1 MGSDIVAEHL
11 YTLLRTAVTFVVIL
25 ILARIIGSKQ
35 LSQLTFF
42 NYITGITI
50 GSIAANIISRESA
63 PFWDEIIGLII
74 WCLLAVLDSRLDM
87 MPGKIRILLDG
98 QPIIVIKK
106 GKLLR
111 DALRK
116 AHLNMEELT
125 MLLRELNTFSVTDV
139 EYAILETNGK
149 LTIMKKPQKQQV
161 TKEDMNVFPPA
172 QNFMPSEIIVDG
184 RVITR
189 NLTEFNLN
197 EQWLI
202 DTLKQQNIRSAK
214 DVLYAEL
221 QPDGSLYV
229 ERK

>member
-1 MGSDIVAEHL
+1 MAEHL
-11 YTLLRTAVTFVVIL
+11 FTLLRTLITFVVIL
-25 ILARIIGSKQ
+25 FLARIIGSKQ

-50 GSIAANIISRESA
+50 GSIAASIVSRESA
-63 PFWDEIIGLII
+63 PFWDEIIGLVF
-74 WCLLAVLDSRLDM
+74 WSLLAVVDSYIGL
-87 MPGKIRILLDG
+87 MPGKIRLLLDG

-106 GKLLR
+106 GKLLK

-116 AHLNMEELT
+116 ARLNMEELT
-125 MLLRELNTFSVTDV
+125 MLLRELDTFSVTDV
-139 EYAILETNGK
+139 EYAILETNGQ
-149 LTIMKKPQKQQV
+149 LTIMKKAQKQQV

-172 QNFMPSEIIVDG
+172 QNYMPSEIIVDG
-184 RVITR
+184 RTITR
-189 NLTEFNLN
+189 NLKEFNLD
-197 EQWLI
+197 EKWLI
-202 DTLKQQNIRSAK
+202 DVLKQQNIRSVK

>member
-1 MGSDIVAEHL
+1 MAEHL
-11 YTLLRTAVTFVVIL
+11 FTLLRTLITFVVIL
-25 ILARIIGSKQ
+25 FLARIIGSKQ

-50 GSIAANIISRESA
+50 GSIAASIVSRESA
-63 PFWDEIIGLII
+63 PFWDEIIGLVF
-74 WCLLAVLDSRLDM
+74 WSLLAVVDSYIGL
-87 MPGKIRILLDG
+87 MPGKIRLLLDG

-106 GKLLR
+106 GKLLK

-116 AHLNMEELT
+116 ARLNMEELT
-125 MLLRELNTFSVTDV
+125 MLLRELDTFSVTDV
-139 EYAILETNGK
+139 EYAILETNGQ
-149 LTIMKKPQKQQV
+149 LTIMKKTQKQQV

-172 QNFMPSEIIVDG
+172 QNYMPSEIIVDG
-184 RVITR
+184 RTITR
-189 NLTEFNLN
+189 NLKEFNLD
-197 EQWLI
+197 EKWLI
-202 DTLKQQNIRSAK
+202 DVLKQQNIRSVK